1 MFDFRSEESGQVI
14 RHLKDA
20 SIAHG
25 GFVVDDR
32 VESVVAAYIAD
43 IKARGTSAIRD
54 ISHQLDGWSPDSFR
68 LTDADIR
75 SAIDEVPDQALQDI
89 RFAQEQ
95 VRRFAQVQRES
106 MLDVEVETLPGVV
119 LGHRHIPVRSV
130 GCYIPGGQYPL
141 VASAHMGIV
150 TAKVAGVQQVV
161 AVTPPF
167 QGRPNPAVVAA
178 INQAGADA
186 IYCIGGVQAIA
197 ALAFGVGEFPSVD
210 MIVGPGNAYV
220 AEAKRQVFGAVGI
233 DLIAGPTETLILADD
248 TVDGELCATD
258 ILGQV
263 EHGVNSPATLITN
276 SERLARDTL
285 EEIER
290 LLLKLPTAHIARLAW
305 RDHGQ
310 VILCNTL
317 EEMVTVSDELAA
329 EHVQVMT
336 AEPDYFLNRL
346 TNYGALFLGAR
357 TNVAY
362 GDKVIG
368 TNHTLP
374 TKLQDNKTVVQL

>member
-1 MFDFRSEESGQVI
+1 MTG
-14 RHLKDA
+14 
-20 SIAHG
+20 
-25 GFVVDDR
+25 
-32 VESVVAAYIAD
+32 VESIVAAYIAD
-43 IKARGTSAIRD
+43 IKARGASAIRD

-178 INQAGADA
+178 IHLAGADA

-197 ALAFGVGEFPSVD
+197 ALAFGGGRIPVRRHD
-210 MIVGPGNAYV
+210 RGPG
-220 AEAKRQVFGAVGI
+220 
-233 DLIAGPTETLILADD
+233 
-248 TVDGELCATD
+248 
-258 ILGQV
+258 
-263 EHGVNSPATLITN
+263 
-276 SERLARDTL
+276 
-285 EEIER
+285 
-290 LLLKLPTAHIARLAW
+290 
-305 RDHGQ
+305 
-310 VILCNTL
+310 
-317 EEMVTVSDELAA
+317 
-329 EHVQVMT
+329 
-336 AEPDYFLNRL
+336 
-346 TNYGALFLGAR
+346 
-357 TNVAY
+357 
-362 GDKVIG
+362 
-368 TNHTLP
+368 
-374 TKLQDNKTVVQL
+374 